1 MDISF
6 ISFFCY
12 YYRAIAGWAG
22 GGGNS
27 VGLISIPI
35 TLLIPASYHDAT
47 LNCVCECVPQISNG
61 QLFFFYYVFRVIVV
75 DATVWRVFDGVI
87 KIKNIVED
95 DDQQENFL

>member
-1 MDISF
+1 VDISF

-47 LNCVCECVPQISNG
+47 LNCVCVYHKYQMGNFS
-61 QLFFFYYVFRVIVV
+61 FFITYF
-75 DATVWRVFDGVI
+75 G
-87 KIKNIVED
+87 
-95 DDQQENFL
+95 LL